1 MKCQFCNCADSRV
14 IDSRPTDDGNSI
26 RRRRECIQCGRRFT
40 TYEKIEAPQLLVIK
54 KDHSR
59 ELFDSQ
65 KVKSGIIAACHKRP
79 VSAADIDR
87 IVSNIEQAASN
98 NLQNEITT
106 RQIGEMV
113 MEELRRMDEVAYIR
127 FASVYRQFTD
137 IPTFMN
143 ELNRMLGEKK
153 GDWVPAFSFP
163 LFRML
168 SVCSGNFSPVW
179 GLCVLSFSAGFPAVF
194 CFPPLRPRKRK

>member
-153 GDWVPAFSFP
+153 G
-163 LFRML
+163 
-168 SVCSGNFSPVW
+168 N
-179 GLCVLSFSAGFPAVF
+179 
-194 CFPPLRPRKRK
+194 

>member
-113 MEELRRMDEVAYIR
+113 MEELRRLDEVAYIR

-153 GDWVPAFSFP
+153 GD
-163 LFRML
+163 
-168 SVCSGNFSPVW
+168 
-179 GLCVLSFSAGFPAVF
+179 
-194 CFPPLRPRKRK
+194 